1 MAVYN
6 ASYPW
11 AKMELPRETSG
22 YTNLKKIKTFCNL
35 QVISKT
41 FEKDIIL
48 QACELEEPICKNEVD
63 D

>member
-1 MAVYN
+1 
-6 ASYPW
+6 
-11 AKMELPRETSG
+11 MELPRETSG